1 MLQNPI
7 SKQKRLFSRNPQPLK
22 DTGMKEEPFHRQ
34 VEFAQGRLADLRR
47 RVDALPE
54 HERQG
59 LLAEAVEEVSVAL
72 EELQVTSEELHQ
84 QNEQLAIAHHHAET
98 ERQRY
103 LELFDFAPEGYLV
116 TDLNGKIL
124 EANRAAS
131 TLLSVPQTF
140 LVGKP
145 LSVYIKE
152 EDSKPFRTQLN
163 RLPTLKHLENWEIT
177 LQPRDGKPFRA
188 AFTVTTVAGSRHEPP
203 SLRWMIHDISER
215 NRMDKKLR
223 QSENRLRFLSEKL
236 LSTQEDERKRVAL
249 DLHDSL
255 AAILAA
261 VKFNVEGAI
270 QQLRNDETDKKVVP
284 SLEHA
289 LANIQNIFEEVR
301 RIYMDLRPAL
311 LDDLGIQAT
320 VNWYVR
326 EFQKLY
332 SHIRVEKEIHIEER
346 DVPEPLKIILFR
358 IMQEAFSLVA
368 RHSEADLIRF
378 SLGRM
383 EDRMEMTIRGN
394 GDGFNIE
401 QAPEANQPRKEYGL
415 LWMRERVELS
425 GGSFKIEFLKGE
437 ETVIR
442 ASWPM
447 VRLSSPVA
455 GGIS

>member
-7 SKQKRLFSRNPQPLK
+7 SKQKRLFLRNPQPLK
-22 DTGMKEEPFHRQ
+22 DTGMKEEPFHGQ
-34 VEFAQGRLADLRR
+34 VEFAQERLADLRR
-47 RVDALPE
+47 CIGVLPE
-54 HERQG
+54 NERQG
-59 LLAEAVEEVSVAL
+59 LLPEAIEELSVAL
-72 EELQVTSEELHQ
+72 EELQVTSYELRQ
-84 QNEQLAIAHHHAET
+84 QNEELAVAHHHAET
-98 ERQRY
+98 EGQRY
-103 LELFDFAPEGYLV
+103 LDLFDFAPEGYLV
-116 TDLNGKIL
+116 TDPNGRIQ

-140 LVGKP
+140 LIGKP

-152 EDSKPFRTQLN
+152 EDIKTFRTQLN
-163 RLPTLKHLENWEIT
+163 RLPTLKHLENLEIT
-177 LQPRDGKPFRA
+177 LQPRDGKPIPA

-203 SLRWMIHDISER
+203 SLRWMIHDISEHK
-215 NRMDKKLR
+215 RMEEKLR

-236 LSTQEDERKRVAL
+236 LTAQEDERKRVAL

-320 VNWYVR
+320 VSWFIR

-346 DVPEPLKIILFR
+346 EVPEPLKIILFR

-368 RHSEADLIRF
+368 RHSKADLIRF

-383 EDRMEMTIRGN
+383 EDRMEMTIKGN
-394 GDGFNIE
+394 GDGINIE
-401 QAPEANQPRKEYGL
+401 QAPDVNQPRREYGL

-425 GGSFKIEFLKGE
+425 GGSFKIESLKGE

-447 VRLSSPVA
+447 ARLSSPA
-455 GGIS
+455 AAGIS

>member
-1 MLQNPI
+1 
-7 SKQKRLFSRNPQPLK
+7 
-22 DTGMKEEPFHRQ
+22 MKEEPLHRQ
-34 VEFAQGRLADLRR
+34 VKIAHKHLAVLRQ
-47 RVDALPE
+47 RVDASPE
-54 HERQG
+54 QEKQG
-59 LLAEAVEEVSVAL
+59 LPVETVEELSATL
-72 EELQVTSEELHQ
+72 EELQATSEELRQ
-84 QNEQLAIAHHHAET
+84 RNEQLAIARHHAEK

-116 TDLNGKIL
+116 TDLNGKIQ

-152 EDSKPFRTQLN
+152 EDLKTFRAQLN

-177 LQPRDGKPFRA
+177 LQPRDGKPFPT
-188 AFTVTTVAGSRHEPP
+188 AFTVTTVAGPNGDLP

-215 NRMDKKLR
+215 KPMEEKLR
-223 QSENRLRFLSEKL
+223 QSENRLRSLSEKL
-236 LSTQEDERKRVAL
+236 LTVQEDEKKRIAR

-270 QQLRNDETDKKVVP
+270 QLLRNDGEDKKAVP
-284 SLEHA
+284 PLEHA

-320 VNWYVR
+320 VSWFIR
-326 EFQKLY
+326 EFQKVY
-332 SHIRVEKEIHIEER
+332 SHIHVEKEIHIEER
-346 DVPEPLKIILFR
+346 EIPEPLKIILFR
-358 IMQEAFSLVA
+358 IMEEAFSLVA
-368 RHSEADLIRF
+368 KNSKADLIRF
-378 SLGRM
+378 SLARR
-383 EDRMEMTIRGN
+383 EDRIEMTIRDN
-394 GDGFNIE
+394 GEGFNME
-401 QAPEANQPRKEYGL
+401 LGMDANQPRREYRL

-425 GGSFKIEFLKGE
+425 GGSFEMAPLKGG
-437 ETVIR
+437 ETAIR
-442 ASWPM
+442 ASWPLA
-447 VRLSSPVA
+447 RS
-455 GGIS
+455 